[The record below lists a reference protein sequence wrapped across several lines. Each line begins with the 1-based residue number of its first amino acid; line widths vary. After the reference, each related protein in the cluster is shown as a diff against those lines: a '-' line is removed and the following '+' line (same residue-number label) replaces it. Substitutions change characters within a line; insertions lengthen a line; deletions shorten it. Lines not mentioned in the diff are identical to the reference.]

1 MNDIFLI
8 YAHRGSSIKYPENTI
23 LSFSKALT
31 EGANGI
37 ELDVQLT
44 KDKQVVVFH
53 DLSLRRILKKRGQI
67 SDYTLKQIR
76 QFDVGSW
83 KNPAFKGT
91 KIPTL
96 DEVLRLASKHNIIV
110 NIELKNLLDMKN
122 GLEQYVIDKIIQ
134 YNMKQ
139 RSVISTFNP
148 LSLKILQKKCKGIP
162 YALLYFGFL
171 NDPWTYTR
179 EYGCSYIHPPVQEVS
194 ELFIDTARANG
205 LKIVPYQ
212 VNTLNDIQKMVELGV
227 DGIITPRP
235 SLAHRYLYE

>member
-1 MNDIFLI
+1 MDDIFLT

-83 KNPAFKGT
+83 KNPRFKGT

-96 DEVLRLASKHNIIV
+96 DEVLRLAAKNKIIV
-110 NIELKNLLDMKN
+110 NIELKNFLDMKN
-122 GLEQYVIDKIIQ
+122 GLEEYVVDKIIQ

-139 RSVISTFNP
+139 RAVISTFNP
-148 LSLKILQKKCKGIP
+148 LSLKILQKKSKGIP

-171 NDPWTYTR
+171 NDPWTYTT
-179 EYGCSYIHPPVQEVS
+179 EYGCSYIHPPLQEVS
-194 ELFIDTARANG
+194 ESFIDTSRANG

-212 VNTLNDIQKMVELGV
+212 VNTLQDIQKMVELGV

-235 SLAHRYLYE
+235 SLAYRFLYQ